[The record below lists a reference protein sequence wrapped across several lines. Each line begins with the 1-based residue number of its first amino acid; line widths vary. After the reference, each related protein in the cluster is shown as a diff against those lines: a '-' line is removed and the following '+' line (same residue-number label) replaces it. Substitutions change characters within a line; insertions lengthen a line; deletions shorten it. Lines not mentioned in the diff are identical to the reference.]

1 MRRSIGDDAA
11 SVIVQ
16 RMATPGLDLRI
27 TATAD
32 ERLGAMIAVGLG
44 GRDTDLIADEQ
55 SRLTPLS
62 TPGARALVGRSR
74 AGAAL
79 MAADIE
85 AEAVIDTL
93 VRAAQLVADHPEIV
107 GLDLNP
113 VLAAAG
119 GVAVTDA
126 EVGIAP
132 DRDGHVPLR
141 RLD

>member
-16 RMATPGLDLRI
+16 RMAPPGLDLRI

-32 ERLGAMIAVGLG
+32 DRLGAMIAVGLG
-44 GRDTDLIADEQ
+44 GRDTDLMIDEQ

-62 TPGARALVGRSR
+62 TPGAWALIGRSR

-79 MAADIE
+79 AAADID
-85 AEAVIDTL
+85 AEALTDTL

-107 GLDLNP
+107 ALDLNP
-113 VLAAAG
+113 VLAAAH

-126 EVGIAP
+126 EVKIAA
-132 DRDGHVPLR
+132 DRDGHVALR